1 MNNKKVVGGLVLGIL
16 SVLILG
22 FILVF
27 VVFGN
32 NTSDNNEPT
41 NTTASQTEDTGT
53 SEESSQETS
62 ENLETTEEQTQE
74 DTDEEQSENIDK
86 TSCYGTWV
94 PSKVEDGLTGEEI
107 SFSEAFG
114 NEFYQIENSL
124 ELSEDGS
131 FQLVLGTMKSED
143 EGKGTFEI
151 SGESLSVTYASGK
164 SDIFKLYI
172 DGDGNIL
179 YVLVPRYNFTVYFE
193 RA

>member
-53 SEESSQETS
+53 SEENSQETS

-164 SDIFKLYI
+164 SDIFKLYK

>member
-53 SEESSQETS
+53 SEENSQETS

>member
-53 SEESSQETS
+53 SEENSQETS
-62 ENLETTEEQTQE
+62 ENLETAEEQTQE

>member
-53 SEESSQETS
+53 GEESSQETS

>member
-1 MNNKKVVGGLVLGIL
+1 MNSKKIVGGLVLGIL

-22 FILVF
+22 FILIF
-27 VVFGN
+27 VIFGN
-32 NTSDNNEPT
+32 NTSGNNEQT
-41 NTTASQTEDTGT
+41 GTAASQTEDTG
-53 SEESSQETS
+53 SDEENSQETS
-62 ENLETTEEQTQE
+62 ENLETSEEQTQTA
-74 DTDEEQSENIDK
+74 DDEEQGGSADK
-86 TSCYGTWV
+86 TSCYGTWI

-143 EGKGTFEI
+143 EGRGTFEI
-151 SGESLSVTYASGK
+151 LGESLAVTYANGK
-164 SDIFKLYI
+164 SDIFKLYK
-172 DGDGNIL
+172 DDDGNII